1 MNPGLFLREM
11 PSRAPRNGT
20 HDEAILRFRKK
31 KKASSFVFGR
41 IKTAFCALLCSTR
54 EERDD
59 EEWVERR
66 KSRER
71 IQAARGFD
79 VATRVFE

>member
-31 KKASSFVFGR
+31 KSVVFCLWKNKNRILRAFV
-41 IKTAFCALLCSTR
+41 L
-54 EERDD
+54 D
-59 EEWVERR
+59 ERR
-66 KSRER
+66 TRRRRVGGETKIAREDTGGAW
-71 IQAARGFD
+71 I
-79 VATRVFE
+79 